1 MSTILVVGEDTAICR
16 SVQRL
21 LVEDGHEAV
30 AATRPAPA
38 LAVLGRLRPDLV
50 ILDLDSAPA
59 LLPPTGTPNT
69 PNTPNTPEEPAGPAQ
84 PAASGAAE
92 AKASVPATD
101 RWLTL
106 RALRAYTG
114 VPVIAVGSC
123 LTPADPILAFEAGAD
138 DYVATPFSPRVLAAR
153 VRALLRR
160 APHEATYPHPTG
172 PTDPQPEAA

>member
-59 LLPPTGTPNT
+59 LLPSTDTLG
-69 PNTPNTPEEPAGPAQ
+69 EPARPTQ
-84 PAASGAAE
+84 PAESGVGEASAVA
-92 AKASVPATD
+92 VD

-106 RALRAYTG
+106 RTLRAYTG

-123 LTPADPILAFEAGAD
+123 LTSADPILAFEAGAD

-160 APHEATYPHPTG
+160 APHKAIYPPRTG